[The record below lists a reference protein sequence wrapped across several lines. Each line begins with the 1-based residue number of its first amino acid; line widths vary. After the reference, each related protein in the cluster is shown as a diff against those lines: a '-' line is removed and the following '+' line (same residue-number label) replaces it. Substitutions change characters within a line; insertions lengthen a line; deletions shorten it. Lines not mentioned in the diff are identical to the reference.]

1 MAIVRRLCCCLRLHL
16 SKRGTA
22 KAELTGA
29 INFSDIVPVTVLLS
43 TLQLSRYALLYMC
56 RGAVRV
62 FSFARF
68 NSRSIAY
75 PLCFVKRFSSGIF
88 AGSEI
93 SSRGSCVPSSG
104 GSDPKKESTRLC
116 NLNSGWEMLREMDD
130 LRGATFTWHNGCSMI
145 FQDVR

>member
-1 MAIVRRLCCCLRLHL
+1 MAIVRRLCVCLRLHL

-43 TLQLSRYALLYMC
+43 TLQLSRYALLYMLYVC

-93 SSRGSCVPSSG
+93 SSRGSFVPSSG
-104 GSDPKKESTRLC
+104 GSEPKKESTRLC

-130 LRGATFTWHNGCSMI
+130 LRGATLT
-145 FQDVR
+145 